1 MSERVETYYE
11 DGSWKNKRVGNERAS
26 GVFDRKV
33 DAQAA
38 GREQALR
45 LQAEH
50 TVKKMNGQ
58 IGEKNSY
65 GNDPKRSK
73 G

>member
-1 MSERVETYYE
+1 MAERVETYYE
-11 DGSWKNKRVGNERAS
+11 NGEWKNKRIGNERAS
-26 GVFDRKV
+26 SVFDRKV

-38 GREQALR
+38 GREQAQR
-45 LQAEH
+45 LGAEH
-50 TVKKMNGQ
+50 TIKKLNGQ